1 LHISKAIKEKEL
13 GYKVIYNLKKR
24 YAKDIF
30 RLYQNEWWTK
40 DRDKKSIKV
49 MLKNSDITIGVIK
62 GKKLVAF
69 ARVLSDFIYKAEI
82 FDVIVHPKHRKKGL
96 GELLIREILNHKK
109 LKQVQQFN
117 LQCKSEVAPFYEK
130 FGFREV
136 NGLKLMRK
144 L

>member
-1 LHISKAIKEKEL
+1 M

-40 DRDKKSIKV
+40 NRDKKSIKI

-82 FDVIVHPKHRKKGL
+82 FDVIVHPTYRKKGL